1 MRPAAA
7 PNAPRIEYHT
17 AAGGPVLGLGT
28 PRPRL
33 SWSVPSAQAGYT
45 QTAYEI
51 EVPRESGI
59 QRYRVQNAEQVLVP
73 WPTDPLRSRKR
84 AEVRV
89 RVAEQEV
96 WPSVNYVMGATYYDA
111 GQRFRDPRLRR
122 QGIQLGAAVSTQIWR
137 VEENGFQFDATP
149 RVEPEPHGSLRLPRF
164 RERPRRLGPDQR
176 HPAGA
181 HPHSAKGLIGTADEQ
196 QMARRTLM
204 TAVRLARVGTVT
216 RAGSRGQ
223 ILFHRVRAPA

>member
-51 EVPRESGI
+51 EVSRESGI

-73 WPTDPLRSRKR
+73 WPTRRLQMAAPVADP
-84 AEVRV
+84 AM
-89 RVAEQEV
+89 Q
-96 WPSVNYVMGATYYDA
+96 
-111 GQRFRDPRLRR
+111 
-122 QGIQLGAAVSTQIWR
+122 
-137 VEENGFQFDATP
+137 
-149 RVEPEPHGSLRLPRF
+149 
-164 RERPRRLGPDQR
+164 RERRSQ
-176 HPAGA
+176 
-181 HPHSAKGLIGTADEQ
+181 
-196 QMARRTLM
+196 
-204 TAVRLARVGTVT
+204 RLALLAAGLMKPASLPSMPNRCT
-216 RAGSRGQ
+216 RSA
-223 ILFHRVRAPA
+223 RASITPARTALADVQSPTRSTTREHG

>member
-1 MRPAAA
+1 ELMRPAAA

-51 EVPRESGI
+51 EVSRESGI

-73 WPTDPLRSRKR
+73 WPTDPLRSRER

-89 RVAEQEV
+89 RVADKDDWTDWSSATTLEV
-96 WPSVNYVMGATYYDA
+96 GLLHRGDWTASFISPASLVGRNMPAPILTGQIEIQGPIAKARLYATAHGVYVPSINGFPVADHVLAPGWTAYDH
-111 GQRFRDPRLRR
+111 RLRY
-122 QGIQLGAAVSTQIWR
+122 QTY
-137 VEENGFQFDATP
+137 D
-149 RVEPEPHGSLRLPRF
+149 
-164 RERPRRLGPDQR
+164 
-176 HPAGA
+176 
-181 HPHSAKGLIGTADEQ
+181 
-196 QMARRTLM
+196 
-204 TAVRLARVGTVT
+204 VT
-216 RAGSRGQ
+216 D
-223 ILFHRVRAPA
+223 LKL

>member
-51 EVPRESGI
+51 EVSRESGI

-73 WPTDPLRSRKR
+73 WPTDPLRSRER

-137 VEENGFQFDATP
+137 VEEKGFQFDAPLGWNQSRTDHYDYPAFESDLAVWDLINAIQPVHIPTP
-149 RVEPEPHGSLRLPRF
+149 
-164 RERPRRLGPDQR
+164 QR
-176 HPAGA
+176 G
-181 HPHSAKGLIGTADEQ
+181 
-196 QMARRTLM
+196 
-204 TAVRLARVGTVT
+204 
-216 RAGSRGQ
+216 
-223 ILFHRVRAPA
+223 